1 MRHPEGEHGRW
12 RRPEDFRGFVREL
25 IQDIKRHGMD
35 RATTRD
41 LMPAALR
48 TDWLSPAQFEAM
60 LDEEEWPDGEAD
72 WEKRQRAPGGARV

>member
-1 MRHPEGEHGRW
+1 M
-12 RRPEDFRGFVREL
+12 REL

-35 RATTRD
+35 RATTRE
-41 LMPAALR
+41 LMLPAALR

-72 WEKRQRAPGGARV
+72 